1 MTAVTYLTL
10 EIDYE
15 KASQEGRGEESKS
28 SVESIVYSILYT
40 VYYTSY
46 IILEVIIT

>member
-28 SVESIVYSILYT
+28 KSSVESIVYSILYT
-40 VYYTSY
+40 VYYNTRS
-46 IILEVIIT
+46 